1 MVGSFD
7 YYLKQF
13 NHVTQSNRQPGS
25 SFKPFVYSAALE
37 KGFSPST
44 LINDAPIAV
53 NQINTGEEIWDPK
66 NFKDDYVGLISMRDA
81 LVKSKNL
88 VSIRIIQAIGAK
100 YAQNYIQK
108 FGFLKKSSSISHNGS
123 WSWYSIANGFSIGLF
138 SIC

>member
-13 NHVTQSNRQPGS
+13 NHVTQSNRQLVLVSNLLFIQLLLKKVFPL
-25 SFKPFVYSAALE
+25 Y
-37 KGFSPST
+37 

-66 NFKDDYVGLISMRDA
+66 ILEMIMLDLYLCDA

-88 VSIRIIQAIGAK
+88 VSK
-100 YAQNYIQK
+100 E
-108 FGFLKKSSSISHNGS
+108 
-123 WSWYSIANGFSIGLF
+123 
-138 SIC
+138 